1 MAIHGGW
8 VVLHAGAAKDL
19 PGVKELFSQSAPEPV
34 RRTRRDMYRGID
46 PDYYGYRWVGR
57 GGGGPRWPGWLEPIG
72 R

>member
-1 MAIHGGW
+1 M
-8 VVLHAGAAKDL
+8 VHAGAAKDL

-57 GGGGPRWPGWLEPIG
+57 GGGPRSLAGQAGWSPLDADGGTP
-72 R
+72 